1 MVALPAPTNDARF
14 EEKVTTFVSLEVHD
28 VEEVTSEPLKFAEKL
43 AVVPLV
49 NVGPAGCEV
58 MLNPL
63 PPLTLPVADPLT
75 PPTVALMVTFVE
87 LPTPFT
93 TPALTVAQGVELAQ
107 FAELVT
113 SLLPLLKLAVA

>member
-1 MVALPAPTNDARF
+1 
-14 EEKVTTFVSLEVHD
+14 
-28 VEEVTSEPLKFAEKL
+28 
-43 AVVPLV
+43 
-49 NVGPAGCEV
+49 